1 MENFKFLLFIV
12 IIKSILNKIL
22 INNKNFNIFPNLSNT
37 KKYSYESNDNLYF
50 IFSIFRHG
58 VRAPMDKE
66 FENNTDLLGGKWNQ
80 KAELT
85 LTGRKQHY
93 NIGLKNKKRYS
104 NFINIT
110 YDPKEIIVYSTNT
123 NRTISSAQSQL
134 LGLFNGITYIN
145 ESNFDIINNKNKVTD
160 LYRIIPPIYLFNENK
175 NFRHN
180 LLFKRPI
187 NKFETILQYRK
198 FCRPMIQ
205 LINKNY
211 ENFENSPEIDSF
223 IYKFNQKYG
232 DILKRKYK
240 INNLMSRKDFKGFCD
255 AFISNYFD
263 ENNKNVLEYFLN
275 EGFNITNLLYECYFY
290 HGHYLFEIDGNGY
303 AKNNCI
309 INIYE
314 HGNEANN

>member
-12 IIKSILNKIL
+12 IIKSIFNKIL
-22 INNKNFNIFPNLSNT
+22 INNKNFNVFPNLSNT

-66 FENNTDLLGGKWNQ
+66 FDNNTDLLGGKWNQ

-85 LTGRKQHY
+85 LTGRKQHF

-145 ESNFDIINNKNKVTD
+145 ESNFDIN
-160 LYRIIPPIYLFNENK
+160 
-175 NFRHN
+175 
-180 LLFKRPI
+180 
-187 NKFETILQYRK
+187 IL
-198 FCRPMIQ
+198 
-205 LINKNY
+205 
-211 ENFENSPEIDSF
+211 
-223 IYKFNQKYG
+223 
-232 DILKRKYK
+232 
-240 INNLMSRKDFKGFCD
+240 
-255 AFISNYFD
+255 
-263 ENNKNVLEYFLN
+263 
-275 EGFNITNLLYECYFY
+275 
-290 HGHYLFEIDGNGY
+290 
-303 AKNNCI
+303 
-309 INIYE
+309 
-314 HGNEANN
+314 